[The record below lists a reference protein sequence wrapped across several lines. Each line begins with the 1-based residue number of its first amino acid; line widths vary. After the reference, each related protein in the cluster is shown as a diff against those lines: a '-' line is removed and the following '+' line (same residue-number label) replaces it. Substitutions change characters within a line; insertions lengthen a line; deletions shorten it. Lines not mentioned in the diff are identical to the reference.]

1 MLWVLGFKV
10 VAPLSRGELAASAA
24 IVNVIP
30 DDLAKGAG
38 A

>member
-1 MLWVLGFKV
+1 MLWVTLFEV
-10 VAPLSRGELAASAA
+10 VAPLSRGELTASAA

-30 DDLAKGAG
+30 DDLAKCAG